1 MKHCDENCLSCSF
14 DKCLDEMTDRE
25 RRAALGKE
33 YAGRGKKKQSA
44 IEEAEVVTI
53 DDPAEKERL
62 LKEAEAKEK
71 RRKYHAEYY
80 QRNKEKMDARTK
92 ANKEKKKAAAD
103 KKEESKMTFS
113 DVAEELKELEEMKKT
128 ITTDDAAKVVT
139 TETETTEIVVPE
151 AADQKEELVTV
162 HLTKGEAANICDVIV
177 GYIQDNTRD
186 ELDMEYLCFMCDL
199 WRKFKQ

>member
-1 MKHCDENCLSCSF
+1 M
-14 DKCLDEMTDRE
+14 
-25 RRAALGKE
+25 A
-33 YAGRGKKKQSA
+33 KKKQSA

-71 RRKYHAEYY
+71 KRKYHAEYY
-80 QRNKEKMDARTK
+80 QRNKEKLNAGRNERRK
-92 ANKEKKKAAAD
+92 ATAKKKD
-103 KKEESKMTFS
+103 LPKKSFT

-128 ITTDDAAKVVT
+128 ITTTDDAAEGVT

-162 HLTKGEAANICDVIV
+162 QLTKMEAANICDVIV

>member
-25 RRAALGKE
+25 RRAALGKD

-62 LKEAEAKEK
+62 KKELEK
-71 RRKYHAEYY
+71 REKNRKYQAEYY
-80 QRNKEKMDARTK
+80 QRNKEKLNAGRNERRK
-92 ANKEKKKAAAD
+92 ATAKKKD
-103 KKEESKMTFS
+103 LPKKSFT

-128 ITTDDAAKVVT
+128 ITTTDDAAKVVT
-139 TETETTEIVVPE
+139 TEMETTEIVVPE

-162 HLTKGEAANICDVIV
+162 QLTKMEAANICDVIV

>member
-25 RRAALGKE
+25 RRAALGKD

-71 RRKYHAEYY
+71 KRKYHAEYY

-92 ANKEKKKAAAD
+92 ANKKKKKAAAE
-103 KKEESKMTFS
+103 KK
-113 DVAEELKELEEMKKT
+113 
-128 ITTDDAAKVVT
+128 
-139 TETETTEIVVPE
+139 
-151 AADQKEELVTV
+151 
-162 HLTKGEAANICDVIV
+162 
-177 GYIQDNTRD
+177 
-186 ELDMEYLCFMCDL
+186 DL
-199 WRKFKQ
+199 PKNLLQM